1 MEIHG
6 DVNVSYGLND
16 LRKNKNQTYYIK
28 DVCKQIIFHE
38 KLINKQKK
46 SIGEERFWIV
56 SYEKFCENPVDLVR
70 RVSEK
75 ILHRAINSE
84 TLKNV
89 LKPFPNAN
97 QIKIENDKFREIQ
110 TTLHTLGSD
119 HGEKRIYEHTRTSV

>member
-1 MEIHG
+1 VLFHYQ
-6 DVNVSYGLND
+6 VN
-16 LRKNKNQTYYIK
+16 REQ
-28 DVCKQIIFHE
+28 
-38 KLINKQKK
+38 QKI
-46 SIGEERFWIV
+46 IGEKRFWIV

-70 RVSEK
+70 SVSEK

-110 TTLHTLGSD
+110 TTLHTLSSD